1 MRYLARFSPIRA
13 VLDLRR
19 FLATRQPY
27 ELWFMIAALAITAT
41 ILVMFVKDSTIAPVY
56 RPNIIYVKQW
66 RADRTEAEIIAQQK
80 IDQVQRDKE
89 AAEQKKREEEL
100 QAQFKKLDDRLK
112 KYGI

>member
-1 MRYLARFSPIRA
+1 MRFLARFSPLRA
-13 VLDLRR
+13 LLDLRR

-27 ELWFMIAALAITAT
+27 ELWFMMAALAITGT

-66 RADRTEAEIIAQQK
+66 RADRTVAEIIAQQK

-89 AAEQKKREEEL
+89 AAELKKL
-100 QAQFKKLDDRLK
+100 QDKNQAEFKRLDDRLK